1 MAGLNPRRISSRDA
15 TTFERLFHLPVHPGI
30 PRSFA
35 QVDKESCLNIPTILH
50 RLKRSSRTATETRR
64 VTDIVVV
71 KRLIGTVIF
80 SADNVEEDVT

>member
-1 MAGLNPRRISSRDA
+1 MTQPHLNVSSISQYIRGSQDPS
-15 TTFERLFHLPVHPGI
+15 LKL
-30 PRSFA
+30 
-35 QVDKESCLNIPTILH
+35 DKESCSNIPTILH

-71 KRLIGTVIF
+71 KRLIGAVIF